1 MKKYT
6 FLILLLMLPFFTA
19 SGGNT
24 PDSIAQ
30 KSKLQREDL
39 IKKDEE
45 RRAKILK
52 KFSDFQAKVKNFA
65 PDFKINIPV
74 NPDNAEDIN
83 KQDTDTE
90 LKKQKEYYAFAADI
104 YQLRSLPYDSVK
116 EFTASVS
123 RGERVLVLMK
133 PDVKKDKTYKS
144 ITKDWLLI
152 RTGNGTEGYIPQN
165 LLLNKKP
172 VNDKKLARMFS
183 DRFISGI
190 DFSFENGFN
199 IRPGE
204 NIFVQAQYSAD
215 ESEKTDSKKMKVNT
229 PALKV
234 RSDPSLD
241 GEVIYTLNR
250 NDIVEVIEYSSNT
263 DYYEG
268 NYSKWAKIKKD
279 DITGWV
285 FAYYLVESR
294 GVEGG
299 GAEDLVS
306 YLSKGSDLYVRPD
319 ILRVRDAPD
328 DLSTVLFSLQNKDKV
343 EITDIENEEITLGGK
358 KSKWVKIKYDDYEGW
373 VFGAFLSKDKNA
385 FEEGDDINNIFQ
397 VPIAEGEYFISSK
410 FGKRILQG
418 KESNHTGVDLAA
430 PAGTKVV
437 SAADGVVIYV
447 NLDSRN
453 CSSCGYG
460 NHVIVEHKGGY
471 RTVYGHLS
479 SVSVSTGKKLNSGE
493 KIGEVGNTGHSFGNH
508 LHFEIRA
515 YEEFV
520 NPMNYIHP

>member
-6 FLILLLMLPFFTA
+6 FLILLLMFPFFTA

-30 KSKLQREDL
+30 KSKLQREEI

-52 KFSDFQAKVKNFA
+52 KFADFQARVKNFA

-83 KQDTDTE
+83 DEKSSTE
-90 LKKQKEYYAFAADI
+90 IKKRKEYYAFAADT

-116 EFTASVS
+116 EYTASVS

-133 PDVKKDKTYKS
+133 PDVKKDRTYKS
-144 ITKDWLLI
+144 ITKDWMLV
-152 RTGNGTEGYIPQN
+152 RTGNNTEGYIPQN
-165 LLLNKKP
+165 LLLGKKP
-172 VNDKKLARMFS
+172 VNDKKLSRMFT

-190 DFSFENGFN
+190 DFSFETGFN
-199 IRPGE
+199 IRPDDDG
-204 NIFVQAQYSAD
+204 FVLAQYSGDDQDMSA
-215 ESEKTDSKKMKVNT
+215 SKKMKVNT
-229 PALKV
+229 LALKV

-241 GEVIYTLNR
+241 GEIIYTLNR
-250 NDIVEVIEYSSNT
+250 NDIVEVLEYSTNT

-285 FAYYLVESR
+285 FAYYLTESR

-299 GAEDLVS
+299 GSNDLVS
-306 YLSKGSDLYVRPD
+306 YLSKGADLYVRPD

-328 DLSTVLFSLQNKDKV
+328 DLSTVLFSLQNKDRV
-343 EITDIENEEITLGGK
+343 EVTDIENEEITLGGK
-358 KSKWVKIKYDDYEGW
+358 KSKWVKIKYEDYEGW

-397 VPIAEGEYFISSK
+397 VPVAEGEYFISSK
-410 FGKRILQG
+410 FGKRILKG
-418 KESNHTGVDLAA
+418 RESNHTGVDLAA
-430 PAGTKVV
+430 PEGTKVV
-437 SAADGVVIYV
+437 AAADGVVIYV

-460 NHVIVEHKGGY
+460 NHVIIEHKGGY

-479 SVSVSTGKKLNSGE
+479 SVSVTNGKKLNSGE
-493 KIGEVGNTGHSFGNH
+493 KVGEVGNTGHSFGNH

-515 YEEFV
+515 YEEYV
-520 NPMNYIHP
+520 NPTNYIHM